1 MDFEFNIKLTQDDL
15 DSLLSALERMP
26 FGEVMHLV
34 KKIAHQISE
43 QTDDAAEFEFDM
55 EDAARNWKPSP
66 QKKMTLAEALSELQK
81 QVDERK
87 NVMAEKPSKP
97 HWTQTPEGKKKMAA
111 RKRRGGKK

>member
-1 MDFEFNIKLTQDDL
+1 MDFEFNIKLNQEEL
-15 DSLLSALERMP
+15 DTLLSALEKMP

-43 QTDDAAEFEFDM
+43 QTDDAAEFELDM

-66 QKKMTLAEALSELQK
+66 QKKMSLGEALAELQK
-81 QVDERK
+81 QLKPQND
-87 NVMAEKPSKP
+87 VMAEKPSKP